1 MIEEEQFQS
10 TIGSVKNSLTM
21 KELGI
26 IVTWLEHLEA
36 QLIRVLT
43 SVVKSSIYEK
53 HSWNIW
59 RFKGYDS
66 H

>member
-26 IVTWLEHLEA
+26 IVTLLEHLEA

-53 HSWNIW
+53 HSWNI
-59 RFKGYDS
+59 
-66 H
+66 

>member
-21 KELGI
+21 KELDI
-26 IVTWLEHLEA
+26 IVTRLENLEA

-43 SVVKSSIYEK
+43 SVVKSSIY
-53 HSWNIW
+53 
-59 RFKGYDS
+59 
-66 H
+66 